1 MSSPKL
7 YLNQRQ
13 ADQMIQWSPSLEQH
27 IEVIDGATVLEQ
39 HERLKRLNQKRSEP
53 DFKPN
58 RKMRRQKIADK
69 ANDRIE

>member
-27 IEVIDGATVLEQ
+27 IEVIDGTTVLEQ
-39 HERLKRLNQKRSEP
+39 HDMLKRLNQKRSEP

-58 RKMRRQKIADK
+58 RKMRRQKLTYSE
-69 ANDRIE
+69 NTG